1 VKVQLVKIGKLTPY
15 FRNPRDNE
23 DAVGAVAKSISEYG
37 FNSPIVADEK
47 YVVIAGHTRL
57 KAAMMLGLEE
67 VPVVIVRLSEERAKE
82 YRIADNKTAEFSEW
96 NMNDLVAELRELDD
110 MSGFFPM
117 LDVAALLAETSGAAN
132 YVSPGQAEIDGV
144 KRSLET
150 HYTEKSDEAR
160 DRYLRLICPSC
171 GEEFYVDRR
180 EAKKVA
186 NRKEGE

>member
-1 VKVQLVKIGKLTPY
+1 MKVKLVKIGKLKPY

-23 DAVGAVAKSISEYG
+23 EAVGAVAKSITEYG
-37 FNSPIVADEK
+37 FNSPIIVDEE

-57 KAAMMLGLEE
+57 KAAQQLGLEE
-67 VPVVIVRLSEERAKE
+67 VPVVVVRLSDEQAKE

-96 NMNDLVAELRELDD
+96 NMNDLVAELRELGD

-117 LDVAALLAETSGAAN
+117 LDVSALLAETSGAAN
-132 YVSPGQAEIDGV
+132 YTSPAQAEIDGV
-144 KRSLET
+144 KRSLES
-150 HYTEKSDEAR
+150 HFSEKSDEAK

-171 GEEFYVDRR
+171 GEEFYIDRR

-186 NRKEGE
+186 SRKEGE